1 MLYETCGN
9 FISTITKYDCRYIG
23 QNNDKKQPE
32 EQLRTFK
39 KLLILI
45 FGIFKSKEFVCSS

>member
-23 QNNDKKQPE
+23 QNNNKKQPE